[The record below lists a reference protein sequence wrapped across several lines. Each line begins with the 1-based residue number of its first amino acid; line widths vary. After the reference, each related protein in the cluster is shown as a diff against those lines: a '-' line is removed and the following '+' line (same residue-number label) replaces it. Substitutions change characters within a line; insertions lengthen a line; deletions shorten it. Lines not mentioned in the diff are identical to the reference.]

1 MADKSKIAWTEATWN
16 PVSGCS
22 KVSEGCRF
30 CYAERD
36 WPVSYLTRK
45 HDMLGEVSLFNL

>member
-1 MADKSKIAWTEATWN
+1 MSDKYKIELTEATWN
-16 PVSGCS
+16 LVSW
-22 KVSEGCRF
+22 CRF